1 MAAACRVDRSQAL
14 PSECICTI
22 IEVQKMQEEEV
33 CQQQVCTCEHI
44 VAGSL
49 IAGMRYLLSGEL
61 EETAAEL

>member
-1 MAAACRVDRSQAL
+1 
-14 PSECICTI
+14 
-22 IEVQKMQEEEV
+22 MQEEEV

-49 IAGMRYLLSGEL
+49 IAGMHYLLSGEL